1 MSPGGLLS
9 MGTGDST
16 GAGLSLAHADD
27 GEEAGPVGGL
37 EAETPEVVLGDWR
50 ALGEELVHPAIRM
63 PAART
68 RAKVARPAERLPLPP
83 ATRDIPTVESITE
96 ETSIPSIRS
105 PDLTGIRRTAQSSQ
119 PPPVRFGG
127 GHEGRPAP

>member
-1 MSPGGLLS
+1 MSGMSPGGLLS

-37 EAETPEVVLGDWR
+37 EAETPDVVLGDWR
-50 ALGEELVHPAIRM
+50 ALGEELVHPDIRM

-68 RAKVARPAERLPLPP
+68 RAKVARPAER
-83 ATRDIPTVESITE
+83 A
-96 ETSIPSIRS
+96 
-105 PDLTGIRRTAQSSQ
+105 
-119 PPPVRFGG
+119 
-127 GHEGRPAP
+127 